1 MPGPDPRVGAPGPSS
16 RFDVVVVGSGVA
28 GCAIALRLAAAGARV
43 ALVTKGELGA
53 STTEWAQG
61 GIAAAFPVEG
71 DSAELHLA
79 DTLRAGVGLC
89 DPEATRILVEGGPRA
104 VLELVAL
111 GAVFDR
117 DERGELARS
126 RRVGTAPPGSS
137 TPVAS
142 RPVPRWSGRS
152 SRRVG
157 REPVVVLERTFASAL
172 VVEDGRCT
180 GLDVLDA
187 GGTRRLVAPQLVLAT
202 GGAGQLFDL
211 TTNPLGATGDGL
223 ALALRAGVPLADLE
237 FVQFHP
243 TALAIHALPRP
254 LLSEALR
261 GDGALLRDGQGERFV
276 DELAPRDVV
285 SRAIAAR
292 MAEEGTDHVYLDARS
307 VADFARRFPGLA
319 AQLAGQGL
327 DPGRDLLPVA
337 PAAHYLCGGVLTD
350 LDGATAFRGLWAV
363 GEVACTGVQGANRL
377 ASNSLL
383 EGLVFAARAATAIAS
398 GRDGPLRAGA
408 LGPLLGGGASG
419 GAIPVRLAA
428 GDQPVEPPSPPAG
441 AGGDVVKLREV
452 LQRAMGEGAGVVR
465 SAASL
470 EAVERTVGELR
481 RGAPLAS
488 GADPR
493 RVVAEAE
500 LANLAEV
507 AAAMLRSA
515 RLREESRGA
524 HFRSDFPATDDAWR
538 VRLAT
543 GRRAA
548 PLHAG
553 PAPTPPTAGSRPTGE
568 AGEP

>member
-1 MPGPDPRVGAPGPSS
+1 
-16 RFDVVVVGSGVA
+16 
-28 GCAIALRLAAAGARV
+28 
-43 ALVTKGELGA
+43 
-53 STTEWAQG
+53 
-61 GIAAAFPVEG
+61 
-71 DSAELHLA
+71 
-79 DTLRAGVGLC
+79 
-89 DPEATRILVEGGPRA
+89 
-104 VLELVAL
+104 
-111 GAVFDR
+111 
-117 DERGELARS
+117 
-126 RRVGTAPPGSS
+126 
-137 TPVAS
+137 
-142 RPVPRWSGRS
+142 
-152 SRRVG
+152 
-157 REPVVVLERTFASAL
+157 
-172 VVEDGRCT
+172 
-180 GLDVLDA
+180 
-187 GGTRRLVAPQLVLAT
+187 
-202 GGAGQLFDL
+202 
-211 TTNPLGATGDGL
+211 
-223 ALALRAGVPLADLE
+223 
-237 FVQFHP
+237 
-243 TALAIHALPRP
+243 
-254 LLSEALR
+254 
-261 GDGALLRDGQGERFV
+261 
-276 DELAPRDVV
+276 
-285 SRAIAAR
+285 
-292 MAEEGTDHVYLDARS
+292 MAEEGTDHVDLDARS
-307 VADFARRFPGLA
+307 VAGFARRFPGLA